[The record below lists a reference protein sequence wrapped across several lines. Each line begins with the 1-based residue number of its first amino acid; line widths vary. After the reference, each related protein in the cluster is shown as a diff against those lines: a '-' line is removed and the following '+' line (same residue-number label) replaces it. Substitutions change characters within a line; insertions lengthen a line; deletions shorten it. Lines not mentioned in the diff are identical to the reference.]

1 MAQFDNITDDERKKV
16 AEEAAPL
23 LLQLQGPDL
32 GGPGAPMVLGTS
44 ISEQLIT
51 PQWVAA
57 ESDSD
62 AKPLLRATGQ
72 TISIVE
78 TRANNR
84 DTGGGGPQTQA
95 AVGYVRHARGTG
107 RDNTAVQI
115 TAVSGSAIAE
125 RIRGGLEWIKANV
138 PGEPMVRVLTAPA
151 YQLTA
156 LGLYAG
162 DELTGILI
170 VTPMTGGL
178 GIANDEVLKPA
189 EFRQRL
195 RGLAHIQ
202 GLEP

>member
-1 MAQFDNITDDERKKV
+1 MIQFDNITHDERKKV

-23 LLQLQGPDL
+23 LLQLQGPNL
-32 GGPGAPMVLGTS
+32 GGPGATMVLGTS
-44 ISEQLIT
+44 MTEVMIT

-57 ESDSD
+57 EGLGGESGEQS
-62 AKPLLRATGQ
+62 LLQSTGQ

-78 TRANNR
+78 TRANNG
-84 DTGGGGPQTQA
+84 T
-95 AVGYVRHARGTG
+95 AVGYVRHATGTG

-115 TAVSGSAIAE
+115 TAVSGSVIAG
-125 RIRGGLEWIKANV
+125 RIRDGLEWIKANV
-138 PGEPMVRVLTAPA
+138 QGEPTVRVLTAPA

-162 DELTGILI
+162 DELTGILT

-178 GIANDEVLKPA
+178 PIANEQVLTPA

-195 RGLAHIQ
+195 RTFAPIQ